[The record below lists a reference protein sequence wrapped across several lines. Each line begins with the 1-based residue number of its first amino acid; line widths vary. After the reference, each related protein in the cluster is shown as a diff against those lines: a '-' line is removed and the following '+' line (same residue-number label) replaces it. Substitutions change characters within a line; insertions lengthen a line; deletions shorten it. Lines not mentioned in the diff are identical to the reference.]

1 MAAIGVG
8 GMSGVLVGEGWYG
21 LAYVADTTYPPYWM
35 GEIVAGVLLTGGV
48 AILCWRHLRTV
59 GYAVCV
65 GAVMAT
71 TFVALY
77 RLDLITR
84 FP

>member
-1 MAAIGVG
+1 
-8 GMSGVLVGEGWYG
+8 MSGVLVGEGWYG

-48 AILCWRHLRTV
+48 AILRWRHLRTA

-65 GAVMAT
+65 GAVVAT